1 MILITFSNNE
11 TLEFKTVSQAENYAL
26 ALMLSG
32 IQALGIVSDNT
43 NDLNHLQDYI
53 ASIYK
58 SIT

>member
-11 TLEFKTVSQAENYAL
+11 TLEFKTVSQAKDYVL
-26 ALMLSG
+26 
-32 IQALGIVSDNT
+32 ALGIVSDNT
-43 NDLNHLQDYI
+43 NDLNHLQDYV